1 MDNSIHEVEELA
13 RNCPKLRQ
21 NRGQILAAFE
31 ALRQCYLG
39 KKKLLLCGNGGSAAD
54 CEHIAG
60 ELMKEYRIRRGIPP
74 EFAEELKRHGAGDR
88 MLENIVGA
96 LPAISLAG
104 HISFQTAFCNDN
116 DAEYAFAQQLYALG
130 EAGDVLLAI
139 TTSGNSKNVLHAATV
154 AKAMGITV
162 IAMTGSSGGTIGPL
176 ADVLINVPAEET
188 PRVQELHLPVYHAL
202 CGMLEDYFFR
212 KDERNAGKGTTL

>member
-1 MDNSIHEVEELA
+1 MDDMYAIEGLI
-13 RNCPKLRQ
+13 Q
-21 NRGQILAAFE
+21 NYPQLEGNKGQVLAAF
-31 ALRQCYLG
+31 AMLCKCYAG

-60 ELMKEYRIRRGIPP
+60 ELMKEYRVRRRIPP
-74 EFAEELKRHGAGDR
+74 EFAEKLKQHGAGEE

-104 HISFQTAFCNDN
+104 HVSFQTAFCNDN

-139 TTSGNSKNVLHAATV
+139 STSGNSGNVIHAATV
-154 AKAMGITV
+154 AKAMGIAV
-162 IAMTGSSGGTIGPL
+162 IAMTGSSGGAIRKL
-176 ADVLINVPAEET
+176 ADVLKNI
-188 PRVQELHLPVYHAL
+188 
-202 CGMLEDYFFR
+202 
-212 KDERNAGKGTTL
+212 